1 MTESLDGVLNLLKPP
16 GMTSHDVVDFVR
28 RTLGVKRAGHTG
40 TLDPGA
46 AGVLPVCLGRAT
58 RVSEYLLGT
67 DKAYRAV
74 MVFGLTTDTQD
85 AQGRVV
91 TTADASGVTR
101 EAVEAA
107 LGGFRGLIRQVP
119 PMVSA
124 ARHQGERLYRLAR
137 RGETVER
144 VPRDVTV
151 SALTLAEWYPGARP
165 RVVLDITCSKGT
177 YVRTLCHDLGQALG
191 CGAYLD
197 FLVRVRHGPFRQ
209 EESATLEE
217 LVDAVRQGGIAR
229 LLVEPGQALAFMP
242 RVAVRG
248 EEAHRLTHG
257 VAPLPRSAAEL
268 VAAGPIAGR
277 LVRLCGPDERLLAIA
292 RVYPDQRDST
302 LVAFKL
308 EKVLV

>member
-28 RTLGVKRAGHTG
+28 RLMGIKRAGHTG

-46 AGVLPVCLGRAT
+46 AGVLPVCIGRAT
-58 RVSEYLLGT
+58 RISEYLLGS

-74 MVFGLTTDTQD
+74 MVLGVTTDTQD
-85 AQGRVV
+85 AQGRTVA
-91 TTADASGVTR
+91 TADASGVTR
-101 EAVEAA
+101 EALEAA
-107 LGGFRGLIRQVP
+107 LCGFRGLIRQVP

-137 RGETVER
+137 RGELVER
-144 VPRDVTV
+144 APRDVTI
-151 SALTLAEWYPGARP
+151 STLTLVDWRPGKRP
-165 RVVLDITCSKGT
+165 QAVLDITCSKGT
-177 YVRTLCHDLGQALG
+177 YVRTLCHDLGQVVG

-217 LVDAVRQGGIAR
+217 LADAVREGDAPR
-229 LLVEPGQALAFMP
+229 LVVPSAQALAFMP

-248 EEAHRLTHG
+248 EEVHRLANG
-257 VAPLPRSAAEL
+257 AAPLPRNAAEL
-268 VAAGPIAGR
+268 AAAGPIAGR
-277 LVRLCGPDERLLAIA
+277 LVRLCGPDGRLLAVA
-292 RVYPDQRDST
+292 RVYPDQRDPA
-302 LVAFKL
+302 LVAFHI